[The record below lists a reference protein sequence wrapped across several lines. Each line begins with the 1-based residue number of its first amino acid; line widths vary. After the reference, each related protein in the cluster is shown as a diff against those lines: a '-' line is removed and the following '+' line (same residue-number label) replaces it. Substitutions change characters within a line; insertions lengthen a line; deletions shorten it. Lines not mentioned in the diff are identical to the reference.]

1 MRLLSSSYLPDRLPT
16 DPPRSQSLVPTSIRS
31 LQVYAKIS
39 LGSCLAI
46 CTYVFQIK
54 MFLLFRGLYL
64 AQELFDKKKVNLN
77 HVRLFCDKKLKRI
90 HVSST

>member
-1 MRLLSSSYLPDRLPT
+1 MEQEFDMEQNLRRFASQMRLLSSSYLPDRLPT
-16 DPPRSQSLVPTSIRS
+16 DPPRSQSLVPIGIRA

-54 MFLLFRGLYL
+54 MFLLFRGLY
-64 AQELFDKKKVNLN
+64 
-77 HVRLFCDKKLKRI
+77 
-90 HVSST
+90 